1 LKRFFPFLIIGLVA
15 LAAVGS
21 GVMLYRAKRPQTTA
35 IPKAMAASKEH
46 AEEVHARGAANAA
59 VTLEEFG
66 DFQCPPCGGLEAP
79 LQQIERDY
87 ASSLR
92 VIFRNFPFTIHEHA
106 HEAAYAAEAAGLQG
120 RFWEMHDLLYRE
132 QAVWAKTKDAQSL
145 FNSYAGMIGLNLE
158 RFKKDV
164 GGEQVK
170 AKVESDRK
178 RGETLGV
185 KNTPTIFIN
194 NQSVPPTSL
203 NPTAL
208 RAAVDAAVKEKTK
221 VLK

>member
-1 LKRFFPFLIIGLVA
+1 MKRFLPFVIVA
-15 LAAVGS
+15 VVGFVTLGA
-21 GVMLYRAKRPQTTA
+21 GVILYRAKRPQTAT
-35 IPKAMAASKEH
+35 IPKAMAASKERT
-46 AEEVHARGAANAA
+46 EEVHVRGPANAA

-66 DFQCPPCGGLEAP
+66 DFQCPPCGAMEGP

-132 QAVWAKTKDAQSL
+132 QSVWAKNSDVQSL
-145 FNSYAGMIGLNLE
+145 FDSYAVMIGLNLE

-164 GGEQVK
+164 SGEQVK
-170 AKVESDRK
+170 AKVEADRK
-178 RGETLGV
+178 RGEELGV
-185 KNTPTIFIN
+185 RNTPTIFIN
-194 NQSVPPTSL
+194 DESVPPTSL

-208 RAAVDAAVKEKTK
+208 RAAIDAAVKEKPK
-221 VLK
+221 S